1 MLLQYSSWL
10 NRSWHFLRLKNGQNI
25 KHLSHLKSNLTPCWL
40 LMRCVTTSP
49 HVVAILKIDILSL
62 ILTLFFY
69 LWLSFP
75 LSFQD
80 VYKNQIQSE
89 NYSEE
94 KWIIITH
101 SCIACQF
108 AFLLPCELWQIFS
121 RTDLLYNH
129 SIINGV
135 VVWIFN
141 PQTIM

>member
-1 MLLQYSSWL
+1 MINYKLKFF
-10 NRSWHFLRLKNGQNI
+10 RLRNGQNI

-62 ILTLFFY
+62 IDSFLIPLTLFI
-69 LWLSFP
+69 P